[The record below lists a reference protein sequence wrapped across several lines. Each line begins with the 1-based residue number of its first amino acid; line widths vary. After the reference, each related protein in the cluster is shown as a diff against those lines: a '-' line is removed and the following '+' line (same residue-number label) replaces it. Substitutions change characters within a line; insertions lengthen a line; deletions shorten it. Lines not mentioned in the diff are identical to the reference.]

1 MLNNLLLGQT
11 AADALYVEDVFST
24 WLYAGTGWTGGT
36 SQSITNGIDLAG
48 KGGLIWT
55 KSRSGTNGADQHTFM
70 DTNRG
75 VNNWIASDS
84 TGAQVT
90 YANMLNSFNSNGY
103 TLGTDTTGGK
113 VNYAGTNYASWTF
126 RKAPKFFDVVTFT
139 SNSAKG
145 ATFSH
150 SLGASPGMVI
160 VKRTGAAENWWT
172 WHRSLSSTQ
181 YLSLNATDAATTG
194 TKALTADST
203 SVTLAD
209 GWLEGASA
217 TYVAYLFAHDTTA
230 DGIVQCGSWTGN
242 TTVTLGWEPQFIIAK
257 NVSTGSWWIFDNMRG
272 MSVTGSTT
280 YFLANT
286 SDAESAS
293 GATTAYVAPTPT
305 GFTTDTWGS
314 ATIIYL
320 AIRRGPMRTP
330 TDATKVFVPATA
342 SAGTA
347 NNLGTSNSFPPD
359 MAFSK
364 LRTNTVVSVVVDR
377 LRDVIPI
384 TTSTSV
390 IGLKFENT
398 NAEASTSAPQI
409 AYKSN
414 NELSVQGTGLAAVSG
429 YFFRRAPG
437 FFDVTCYSGTGSA
450 RTVSHNLGVAPELM
464 IVRRRDA
471 VGSWWVYQASLGN
484 SNALFLNYSDAVTS
498 AAVWNSTTPTSSS
511 FSLGTGSG
519 VNGSG
524 ATYVAYLFA
533 TCAGVS
539 KVGSYTGNGS
549 SQNIDC
555 GFTNGARFVLI
566 KRTDSTGD
574 WYVWDTA
581 RGIIAA
587 NDPHLSLNTT
597 AAEVTTNDTI
607 DPLSTG
613 FTVNQVAATNV
624 NVNAATYIY
633 LAIA

>member
-330 TDATKVFVPATA
+330 TDATKVLGITARTGTNANTTVTGLDAADAAIIKARA
-342 SAGTA
+342 SAQDPVFSHRLVGNAFLQSNLTAAELADTTVFQANAWDVQNGVKVGGDGRVNAGTTYI
-347 NNLGTSNSFPPD
+347 NYL
-359 MAFSK
+359 
-364 LRTNTVVSVVVDR
+364 L
-377 LRDVIPI
+377 
-384 TTSTSV
+384 
-390 IGLKFENT
+390 
-398 NAEASTSAPQI
+398 
-409 AYKSN
+409 
-414 NELSVQGTGLAAVSG
+414 
-429 YFFRRAPG
+429 RRAPG
-437 FFDVTCYSGTGSA
+437 FFDVVCYTGTGAA
-450 RTVSHNLGVAPELM
+450 RTVSHNLRVAPELM
-464 IVRRRDA
+464 IAKNRQSATQGWA
-471 VGSWWVYQASLGN
+471 VYFGN
-484 SNALFLNYSDAVTS
+484 SGSYLLL
-498 AAVWNSTTPTSSS
+498 NSTAVPTTSSTIWNNTSPTVTS
-511 FSLGTGSG
+511 FSLGGTDPINR
-519 VNGSG
+519 VNDNC
-524 ATYVAYLFA
+524 VAYLFA
-533 TCAGVS
+533 SCPGVS